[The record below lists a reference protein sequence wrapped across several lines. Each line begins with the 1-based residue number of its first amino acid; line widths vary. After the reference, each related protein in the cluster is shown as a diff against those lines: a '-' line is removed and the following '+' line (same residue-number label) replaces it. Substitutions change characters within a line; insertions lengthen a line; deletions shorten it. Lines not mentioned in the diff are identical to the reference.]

1 MTDIIILGSLPAISV
16 AGVSSML
23 QSKLPSFMSNRY
35 KRSNSLYYSLALLV
49 SKELICK
56 IMFLRTLGLK
66 TDGVIAEFVRRKET
80 SEMETLIKDNRGKA
94 VPKAKLDKDLIWKH
108 IMPYHLQI
116 NHRKSQNAPN
126 KRYLEPHL
134 TITAIWE
141 DYKPTYGHIS
151 YIVYLQVFQS
161 ENIRFY
167 ESSPDERDVNAKYRT
182 HSKDL
187 NGAHDRDACETLSCY
202 CARTNLSTAQ
212 YVHITYTMVHQDQM
226 SWKTYAN

>member
-1 MTDIIILGSLPAISV
+1 MTRKNA
-16 AGVSSML
+16 
-23 QSKLPSFMSNRY
+23 QNQY

-141 DYKPTYGHIS
+141 DYKPTNGHIS

-187 NGAHDRDACETLSCY
+187 NGAHDRDACEICKV
-202 CARTNLSTAQ
+202 CQDHKKKAEEARTHHRKDRDKDADNTG
-212 YVHITYTMVHQDQM
+212 IYTVLMQKIILLPKM
-226 SWKTYAN
+226 SPKNHFFVCLQ